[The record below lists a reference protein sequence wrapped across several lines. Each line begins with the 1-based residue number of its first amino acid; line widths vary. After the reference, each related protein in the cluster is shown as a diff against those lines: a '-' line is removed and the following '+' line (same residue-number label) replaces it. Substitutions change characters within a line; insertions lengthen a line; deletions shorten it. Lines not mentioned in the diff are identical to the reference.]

1 LAGAAQGHFR
11 ESEADDGKVV
21 IAGLEGGVLL
31 GEEGN
36 LLGLRLFS
44 VVADEL
50 DGFAPGGFLASV
62 EFAEVEDVALDD
74 GAVCQALGFD
84 DTPVEVLFAILEPCA
99 AT

>member
-21 IAGLEGGVLL
+21 IVGLEWGVLF

-36 LLGLRLFS
+36 LLGLRVFG

-50 DGFAPGGFLASV
+50 DGLAPGGFLASV
-62 EFAEVEDVALDD
+62 ELAEIEDVALGD
-74 GAVCQALGFD
+74 GVVGEPSGFD
-84 DTPVEVLFAILEPCA
+84 DAPVEVLFAIFDSF
-99 AT
+99 